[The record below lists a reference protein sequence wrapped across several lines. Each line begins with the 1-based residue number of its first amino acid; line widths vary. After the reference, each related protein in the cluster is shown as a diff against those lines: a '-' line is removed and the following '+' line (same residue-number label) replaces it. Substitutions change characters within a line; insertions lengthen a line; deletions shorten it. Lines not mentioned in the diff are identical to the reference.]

1 MKVRTGSVLPNS
13 WIVVDVFYDRS
24 QERFGDMRE
33 QGVVLAMS
41 AARVPHSHDRFV
53 RWTYVV
59 GEEGDA
65 FTFSGRYFQDVWPA
79 VKDFVRRSRIEVEAV
94 SA

>member
-33 QGVVLAMS
+33 QGVVLAMD
-41 AARVPHSHDRFV
+41 ARGIGFDRFV
-53 RWTYVV
+53 TWTYVV

-79 VKDFVRRSRIEVEAV
+79 VKDFVRRTRIEVEAV